1 METVDEKGG
10 WRKKDGPSKDVA
22 YRGDEPVCRNCR
34 MVLGPS
40 EI

>member
-22 YRGDEPVCRNCR
+22 YRGDEPVCR